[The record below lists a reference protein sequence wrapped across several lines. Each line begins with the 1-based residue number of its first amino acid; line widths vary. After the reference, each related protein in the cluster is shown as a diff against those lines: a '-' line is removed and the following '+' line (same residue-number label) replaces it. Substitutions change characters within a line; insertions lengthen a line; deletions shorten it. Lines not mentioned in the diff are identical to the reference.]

1 MKNIFF
7 IISAL
12 CIVFTARSQTVAF
25 PGAEG
30 YGKYTTGGRG
40 GKILIVTNLNDSGE
54 GSLRNAIEQKGAR
67 TVLFAVDGT
76 IELKSPLRINND
88 SITIAGQSAPGD
100 GICLKD
106 YPLTINASNVIVRYI
121 RVRVGDRHN
130 RDSDGVGGGRY
141 GQKNVILDHISVSWS
156 IDESTRP
163 KTLPCN
169 GV

>member
-54 GSLRNAIEQKGAR
+54 GSLKRCPYRALRRRRDYRIE
-67 TVLFAVDGT
+67 
-76 IELKSPLRINND
+76 
-88 SITIAGQSAPGD
+88 IAAP
-100 GICLKD
+100 
-106 YPLTINASNVIVRYI
+106 
-121 RVRVGDRHN
+121 H
-130 RDSDGVGGGRY
+130 
-141 GQKNVILDHISVSWS
+141 QQ
-156 IDESTRP
+156 
-163 KTLPCN
+163 
-169 GV
+169 